1 MGHGEEIIYVTQ
13 YSCSGCGPTNCEF
26 KTTSVLLPDEPR
38 ASCAEISSC
47 GNIEACDIIDRI
59 GFALKA
65 PIIDDQPNLL
75 VSGYDVELEK
85 KGSLAET

>member
-1 MGHGEEIIYVTQ
+1 MNPELLAPKLAAVEIT
-13 YSCSGCGPTNCEF
+13 
-26 KTTSVLLPDEPR
+26 KH
-38 ASCAEISSC
+38 
-47 GNIEACDIIDRI
+47 DIINRI

-85 KGSLAET
+85 KGSLAERLENGSCVVESYVAEFFAWAICIYR